1 MPAKLNC
8 LLYKTDRRLLFRRC
22 GAAAWFLLGA
32 LLSSDLLALEW
43 ADGRLQLHGYLSQG
57 AVYTTANNFFGHTD
71 TDISLDFREVG
82 LNVSARPFSRL
93 RLSAQGTSRWA
104 GEIDKGDP
112 WLDFALADF
121 TFLSEENMRAGIRLG
136 RIKNPYGLYTE
147 TRDVAFTRPGIILPQ
162 PIYFDRT
169 RKFALSGDGFH
180 IYGEFDVP
188 GGSLDARFFLVDL
201 PINDRSSKSVLF
213 GPNARGDLEQDR
225 LTPGFR
231 LLYETANGRW
241 RGGFTFAA
249 TSQKYH
255 PAAGEPIP
263 NTHVKFEPWIV
274 SLQYS
279 GEQWTLTSEFSQRYD
294 VLDMSGRPLSKSTAQ
309 NWYVQA
315 QYRFLPQWELLL
327 RYDNAIADIDDPGG
341 DKFSAQ
347 TGRPAFT
354 RFARDIVAGMRYD
367 VTPSLMLRAEYHHV
381 DGTSWLSPLENP
393 LPGELERSW
402 DMFMLLGS
410 YHF

>member
-1 MPAKLNC
+1 MSAKLSC
-8 LLYKTDRRLLFRRC
+8 LPCKTNRRLANGVCTAAFR
-22 GAAAWFLLGA
+22 LYLGI
-32 LLSSDLLALEW
+32 LLSNDAQALEW
-43 ADGRLQLHGYLSQG
+43 ADGRLQLHGYLTQG
-57 AVYTTANNFFGHTD
+57 AVYTTANNFYGHTD

-104 GEIDKGDP
+104 GEIDEGEP
-112 WLDFALADF
+112 WLDYALADF
-121 TFLSEENMRAGIRLG
+121 TLLSEENMRAGIRLG
-136 RIKNPYGLYTE
+136 RIKNPYGLYGE

-169 RKFALSGDGFH
+169 RKFALAGDGFH
-180 IYGEFDVP
+180 LYGEFDVP
-188 GGSLDARFFLVDL
+188 GGSLDARFFLADL

-213 GPNARGDLEQDR
+213 GPAARGDLQQDR

-241 RGGFTFAA
+241 RGAFTYVS
-249 TSQKYH
+249 TSQKYR
-255 PAAGEPIP
+255 PAEGEHIP
-263 NTHVKFEPWIV
+263 SSHIEIEPWIA

-279 GEQWTLTSEFSQRYD
+279 DEDWTLTAEYSQRYD
-294 VLDMSGRPLSKSTAQ
+294 VLDMSGAPISKSTAQ

-315 QYRFLPQWELLL
+315 QYRFLPQWEMLL
-327 RYDNAIADIDDPGG
+327 RYDNAIADIDDPDG
-341 DKFSAQ
+341 KQFAAQ

-354 RFARDIVAGMRYD
+354 RFARDIVAGLRYD

-381 DGTSWLSPLENP
+381 DGTSWLSPLENQSP
-393 LPGELERSW
+393 NQLERNW
-402 DMFMLLGS
+402 DMFMFLGS

>member
-1 MPAKLNC
+1 M
-8 LLYKTDRRLLFRRC
+8 RC
-22 GAAAWFLLGA
+22 IEAAFWIFLGA
-32 LLSSDLLALEW
+32 LPSAATQALEW

-57 AVYTTANNFFGHTD
+57 AVYTTDNNFYGHTD
-71 TDISLDFREVG
+71 DDISLEFREVG
-82 LNVSARPFSRL
+82 LNISARPFSNL

-104 GEIDKGDP
+104 GEMDNGEP

-121 TFLSEENMRAGIRLG
+121 TFLSDENMRAGIRLG

-169 RKFALSGDGFH
+169 RKFALAGDGFH
-180 IYGEFDVP
+180 LYGEFEVP
-188 GGSLDARFFLVDL
+188 GGTLDARFFLVDL
-201 PINDRSSKSVLF
+201 PINDPSSKAALF
-213 GPNARGDLEQDR
+213 GPTATGDLEQDR
-225 LTPGFR
+225 MTPGFR
-231 LLYETANGRW
+231 LLYETANRRW
-241 RGGFTFAA
+241 RGAFTYAS
-249 TSQKYH
+249 TSQDYE
-255 PAAGEPIP
+255 PSAGELIP
-263 NTHVKFEPWIV
+263 NSHILIEPWIA

-279 GEQWTLTSEFSQRYD
+279 NEQWTLTAEYSQRSD
-294 VLDMSGRPLSKSTAQ
+294 VIEMTGSPTSKSTAE

-327 RYDNAIADIDDPGG
+327 RYDRSTANMDDPDG
-341 DKFSAQ
+341 KEFAAQ
-347 TGRPAFT
+347 TGRPAFS

-367 VTPSLMLRAEYHHV
+367 VTPSFMLRAEYHHV

-393 LPGELERSW
+393 VPGDLERHW
-402 DMFMLLGS
+402 DMLMFLGS

>member
-1 MPAKLNC
+1 MLVKLNC
-8 LLYKTDRRLLFRRC
+8 LLCKTNRRHGFRGVQAASWFCLGLLLHN
-22 GAAAWFLLGA
+22 AAQ
-32 LLSSDLLALEW
+32 ALEL
-43 ADGRLQLHGYLSQG
+43 ADGRMQLHGYLSQG
-57 AVYTTANNFFGHTD
+57 AVYTTANNFYGHTD
-71 TDISLDFREVG
+71 TDVSLDFREIG
-82 LNVSARPFSRL
+82 LNVSVRPFSRL

-104 GEIDKGDP
+104 GEMDKGDP
-112 WLDFALADF
+112 WLDFAFADF
-121 TFLSEENMRAGIRLG
+121 NFLSEENMRAGIRLG

-169 RKFALSGDGFH
+169 RKFALAGDGFH
-180 IYGEFDVP
+180 LYGEFDVP
-188 GGSLDARFFLVDL
+188 GGTLDARFILTDL
-201 PINDRSSKSVLF
+201 PINDRSSKAVLF

-225 LTPGFR
+225 MSPSFR
-231 LLYETANGRW
+231 LLYETENSRW
-241 RGGFTFAA
+241 RGGFTYAS

-255 PAAGEPIP
+255 PAEGERIPI
-263 NTHVKFEPWIV
+263 THIEFEPWIA
-274 SLQYS
+274 SLQYND
-279 GEQWTLTSEFSQRYD
+279 EQWTLTAEYSQRRD
-294 VLDMSGRPLSKSTAQ
+294 TLDMTGRPLSKTTAQ

-327 RYDNAIADIDDPGG
+327 RYDNSMADIDDPDG
-341 DKFSAQ
+341 KQFALQS
-347 TGRPAFT
+347 GRPAFT

-367 VTPSLMLRAEYHHV
+367 VTSSLMLRAEYHHV

-393 LPGELERSW
+393 NPDELERNW